1 MRLLLVEDNEQ
12 FSSLL
17 RQGLEKV
24 GLSTDVVGTGN
35 DAVAAVAVGHFDV
48 ILLDLG
54 LPDEDGLAV
63 LRSLRRRGCATPVIV
78 LTARGSV
85 HDRVAG
91 LDSGADD
98 YLVKPFATEE
108 LVARINALMRRPPNM
123 LGAALRLGNL
133 TLDTTARQV
142 FVDDRPCA
150 LLNREVAILESL
162 LRRSGRVVPKRI
174 LESNLYG
181 LEGEIGSNAVE
192 VYVHR
197 LRKRLAEAG
206 AAVQIHT
213 LRGLGYSISESA

>member
-17 RQGLEKV
+17 RRGLEKV
-24 GLSTDVVGTGN
+24 GLSTDVVATGN
-35 DAVAAVAVGHFDV
+35 DALGAVAVGHFDV

-54 LPDEDGLAV
+54 LPDEDGVAV
-63 LRSLRRRGCATPVIV
+63 LRSLRRRGCTTPVIV

-85 HDRVAG
+85 RDRVAG

-98 YLVKPFATEE
+98 YLVKPFALEE
-108 LVARINALMRRPPNM
+108 LVARVNALMRRPPNM

-142 FVDDRPCA
+142 FVDGRPCTF
-150 LLNREVAILESL
+150 LGREVAILESL
-162 LRRSGRVVPKRI
+162 LRRSGRAVPKRI

-197 LRKRLAEAG
+197 LRKRLTDTG
-206 AAVQIHT
+206 ASVQIHT